1 MPDLLFN
8 APIRI
13 EASATDKP
21 AKVSALCYSGG
32 KMTVPGWSV
41 VAIDLSNLELPAQVP
56 LLVDHESKLAGVVGS
71 GVPTVRDGRLYIDGT
86 LSRSSEA
93 AQKLIAMSADGFEW
107 QASIGCEPIESFT
120 LRENET
126 RTVNGQTIS
135 GPARVIT
142 SGRLREVS
150 ITSIGCDPSTRV
162 AIAAARRSNS
172 SSQGVSF
179 MDFEAYVLA
188 AGFDAANLTDTQRT
202 ALEAAYR
209 AENDGARVDA
219 IRGAFSGQYPDLEIE
234 AVRGGWSV
242 DQATAALKSVKLHA
256 ARASYGPTQS
266 VSAIDHTQ
274 GAERRDVIEAALM
287 GHLGGN
293 PERAYPDH
301 VLQAAH
307 NMRATSL
314 IDLVRA
320 GWDSSNGMP
329 PRNNSELLKASFSQA
344 LVSNL
349 LSSVAGKMVEQEW
362 NDAPVLFRQLTKR
375 VNASDF
381 KQHAIVKLTATNSR
395 FEELSETG
403 DIRHGSL
410 GDDST
415 AITLKTYAKML
426 ALTRNDI
433 INDDLG
439 ALSAL
444 PEVLVSGCLHEM
456 EWQFWATV
464 LAGVS
469 SGFISDTNGN
479 LVDNALDSSGLS
491 AAVLKMRQQVNAEGL
506 PIVIVPKFLAVGPS
520 NETTADGLVNSLQI
534 VATGSTDTTVP
545 NANVHHRK
553 YVPLVSPHLELAAAG
568 GTAGN
573 WALFAQPTQMGPA
586 AVLYATLDGKTMPT
600 IESADVDFNKLGMQ
614 LRGYHDWAFGL
625 HDPRGIV
632 FSSGDGE

>member
-1 MPDLLFN
+1 
-8 APIRI
+8 
-13 EASATDKP
+13 
-21 AKVSALCYSGG
+21 
-32 KMTVPGWSV
+32 
-41 VAIDLSNLELPAQVP
+41 
-56 LLVDHESKLAGVVGS
+56 
-71 GVPTVRDGRLYIDGT
+71 
-86 LSRSSEA
+86 
-93 AQKLIAMSADGFEW
+93 
-107 QASIGCEPIESFT
+107 
-120 LRENET
+120 
-126 RTVNGQTIS
+126 
-135 GPARVIT
+135 
-142 SGRLREVS
+142 
-150 ITSIGCDPSTRV
+150 
-162 AIAAARRSNS
+162 
-172 SSQGVSF
+172 
-179 MDFEAYVLA
+179 
-188 AGFDAANLTDTQRT
+188 
-202 ALEAAYR
+202 
-209 AENDGARVDA
+209 
-219 IRGAFSGQYPDLEIE
+219 
-234 AVRGGWSV
+234 
-242 DQATAALKSVKLHA
+242 
-256 ARASYGPTQS
+256 
-266 VSAIDHTQ
+266 
-274 GAERRDVIEAALM
+274 
-287 GHLGGN
+287 
-293 PERAYPDH
+293 
-301 VLQAAH
+301 
-307 NMRATSL
+307 
-314 IDLVRA
+314 
-320 GWDSSNGMP
+320 MP

-349 LSSVAGKMVEQEW
+349 LSNVAGKMVEQEW

-403 DIRHGSL
+403 EIRHGSL

-415 AITLKTYAKML
+415 TITLKTYAKML

-456 EWQFWATV
+456 EMQFWSTV

-632 FSSGDGE
+632 FSTGDGE